1 MKVYQCDMCGK
12 YFSTSRDG
20 DGSMDIW
27 WYDPVSARAEL
38 GAVTF
43 DICPRCAERIK
54 ADMNDVRMRNG
65 LLPIP
70 CDMQKAVDEF

>member
-1 MKVYQCDMCGK
+1 MKAYQCDMCGE
-12 YFSTSRDG
+12 YFSTSRDR

-27 WYDPVSARAEL
+27 WYDALTKDL

-43 DICPRCAERIK
+43 DICPKCTERIK
-54 ADMNDVRMRNG
+54 ADMNEVRMRNG

-70 CDMQKAVDEF
+70 CNMQKLDGEF